1 MTAYTSDVL
10 GRHVADMKPRGK
22 VSRWIE
28 IIGLVSG
35 VTLIIGFFIE
45 LLVLNRWSPMLAV
58 SGTAGTVV
66 FTYRLF
72 YERSR
77 LRVPPPSVA
86 RICR

>member
-1 MTAYTSDVL
+1 
-10 GRHVADMKPRGK
+10 MKPRGK

-72 YERSR
+72 YERRR
-77 LRVPPPSVA
+77 LRVPPPQRSEDLQVIVPLKSEA
-86 RICR
+86 TLCQ